1 MGYVTKNLMQEE
13 QVIYMSKIHWAVF
26 LTPVTWI
33 LVSRVMASAAETA
46 NTADPTSGDIVPI
59 VANIMLIWGVYGLLV
74 ALIYKWTTEM
84 AVTSKRIIAKQGLIR
99 RKTTELNHSK
109 VESFAVDQSIL
120 GRILGYGT
128 VTIQGTGGVQ
138 TPIKGID
145 DPLTFRK
152 EAMQVIDTV

>member
-13 QVIYMSKIHWAVF
+13 QVIYMSKIHWAIF
-26 LTPVTWI
+26 LTPVAWI
-33 LVSRVMASAAETA
+33 LASRVMASAAEAA
-46 NTADPTSGDIVPI
+46 NTAEPASGDMVSIVSI
-59 VANIMLIWGVYGLLV
+59 VMLAWGIYGLLL

-128 VTIQGTGGVQ
+128 VTIQGTGGGK
-138 TPIKGID
+138 TPINGID
-145 DPLTFRK
+145 DPLAFRR
-152 EAMQVIDTV
+152 EAMQVIDTA